1 MLRRQSRTGSF
12 GMTPLACP
20 ARYSGVRIF
29 LDHPRTRPPRE
40 SPI

>member
-1 MLRRQSRTGSF
+1 MLRRQSRTGGLGKNSL
-12 GMTPLACP
+12 TRP